1 MTLRNNKKVKVHEM
15 IRDHYP
21 EYYSIERYPA
31 DRTACIRKTADEWGV
46 LGNFYMAN
54 VVVNGVVFDCTER
67 LFHMMKLRPDAA
79 EGIRDMM
86 EVKAGMG
93 MKMHLKHIAKEH
105 PEWFRDDWPTMI
117 VDAMKCCL
125 QLKYEQCELFRK
137 ELERSK
143 GLFIAEDE
151 TSRMRGRDADT
162 WGVVLR
168 GDEYVGPSLLGRLLM
183 ELREDGKLEYTLP
196 SDALDFVK
204 QLNH

>member
-1 MTLRNNKKVKVHEM
+1 MKLHEM
-15 IRDHYP
+15 IREFYP
-21 EYYSIERYPA
+21 AYYSIERYPA

-46 LGNFYMAN
+46 FGNFYMAN
-54 VVVNGVVFDCTER
+54 VVVNDVVFDCTER
-67 LFHMMKLRPDAA
+67 LFHMMKLRTDAA

-105 PEWFRDDWPTMI
+105 PEWFRDDWPSMI

-125 QLKYEQCELFRK
+125 QLKYDQCELFRK

-143 GLFIAEDE
+143 GLGLFIAEDE

-183 ELREDGKLEYTLP
+183 ELRESGKLEYTLP
-196 SDALDFVK
+196 KDALDFIK
-204 QLNH
+204 QLNS